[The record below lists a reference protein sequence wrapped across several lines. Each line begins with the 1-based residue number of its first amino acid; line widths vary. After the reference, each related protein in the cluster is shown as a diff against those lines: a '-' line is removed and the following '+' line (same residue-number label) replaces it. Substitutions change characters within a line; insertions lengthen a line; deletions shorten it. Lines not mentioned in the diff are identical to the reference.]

1 MTENKSLLST
11 ILVIIIVGLCFFWFR
26 QIGPGNVGSPE
37 IKNKD
42 IIEHIK
48 FLSDD
53 KRAGRY
59 PGTRESKDV
68 IAYIINQF
76 KTFGIQ
82 QAGEGSSFKQTFSIL
97 DSVKRGKNNSLKIND
112 RPLSIEKDYIPLWF
126 SGNASLSGDVVF
138 AGYGINMITDSLIWN
153 DYKDLDI
160 GQIGIYSVK
169 KNTSPFISIKDHTHI
184 SLNEVEKLLIDI
196 ITDIIETNE
205 FINTENPA

>member
-11 ILVIIIVGLCFFWFR
+11 ILIIIIVGLCFFWFR

-37 IKNKD
+37 IKNED

-48 FLSDD
+48 YLSDD
-53 KRAGRY
+53 ERAGRY

-76 KTFGIQ
+76 KTFGVQ

-97 DSVKRGKNNSLKIND
+97 DSVKIGKNNSFKIND

-160 GQIGIYSVK
+160 DGKWVMVMRH
-169 KNTSPFISIKDHTHI
+169 SP
-184 SLNEVEKLLIDI
+184 ER
-196 ITDIIETNE
+196 
-205 FINTENPA
+205 ENPHSSYAPTPIFIIK